1 MKLIK
6 KIIVFILIS
15 FIILCLYGYFIEP
28 KRFRT
33 NEISFNDN
41 IKESY
46 DGLKI
51 VHFGDI
57 NYNKNNKDM
66 LDKIKEEINLINPDL
81 IFFTGDLI
89 NKKIDKEDIEILNDF
104 FNEMVSNYGKYS
116 ILGENDYKDIEDVK
130 LIYNNSDFILLD
142 NNYDIIYNKNN
153 DKIFIGGYNTKEY
166 KPENINKYLID
177 NKDEYY
183 KIVLLHEPDYID
195 TVINSNINLALS
207 GHSLNG
213 QINIP
218 YLKVNKDGSKKYTN
232 DYYEVNNTKL
242 YITNGIGLDNLN
254 IRFNNIP
261 SINFYRINK
270 I

>member
-6 KIIVFILIS
+6 RIIIFIIVSIVL
-15 FIILCLYGYFIEP
+15 LYSYSYFIEP
-28 KRFRT
+28 KRFKT

-57 NYNKNNKDM
+57 NYNKGNKSL

-89 NKKIDKEDIEILNDF
+89 NNKLTKEDIEILTDF
-104 FNEMVSNYGKYS
+104 FNEIVSNYGKYS
-116 ILGENDYKDIEDVK
+116 ILGENDYKDIDNVK
-130 LIYNNSDFILLD
+130 LIYNNSNFTLLD

-166 KPENINKYLID
+166 KPETINKYLID

-183 KIVLLHEPDYID
+183 KIILLHEPDYID
-195 TVINSNINLALS
+195 SVINSNINLALS
-207 GHSLNG
+207 GHSLHG

-218 YLKVNKDGSKKYTN
+218 YLKVNKEGSKKYIN
-232 DYYEVNNTKL
+232 DYYEINNTKL
-242 YITNGIGLDNLN
+242 YITNGIGLSNLN